1 MSIVENKGV
10 VYQPNRIR
18 IIMHKRLTKMQQWEG
33 TQIWKEKESQFSNSR
48 KTARKKPHGNIIR
61 QIKYFYDSQIAKVTI
76 EKKFLQLLQERYA
89 SPNTF
94 QDKSDSIT
102 RVVYL
107 TNFKIAEQIFFS

>member
-1 MSIVENKGV
+1 
-10 VYQPNRIR
+10 
-18 IIMHKRLTKMQQWEG
+18 MQQQEG

-48 KTARKKPHGNIIR
+48 KRKKPHGNIIR

-76 EKKFLQLLQERYA
+76 EKKFLQLLQETYA